1 MAEGIELAK
10 AYVQVIPSAKGIKGQ
25 LASVMEPEAESA
37 GESAGQL
44 LGSRMVGVLTKVIS
58 TAAIGKAISSSIT
71 QGAALEQSIGG
82 IETLF
87 KDSAEQVKQA
97 AAQAYKTAGL
107 SANAYMEQATSFAAS
122 LLASLGNDTQAAARV
137 ADTAMQDMADNS
149 NKMGTAMDSI
159 QMAYQ
164 GFAKQ
169 NYTMLDNLKLGYG
182 GTKAE
187 MERLLA
193 DAQELTGVQ
202 YDISSL
208 ADVYNAIH
216 AIQEELGITGT
227 TAKEAEST
235 ITGSLNAMKA
245 AAQNVLGQLA
255 LGEDLTPSLEALVE
269 TAETFLLGNFL
280 PAVANVVSGIPQ
292 IIAGIVPAALEA
304 GAELMGSIS
313 SGFAAGI
320 PEFFST
326 ALPQLLAFTDELRAN
341 FSSFVSAGIDLI
353 LSLAQG
359 ILDGLPQLFAYIPD
373 IVINIA
379 GLINDNAPKLLAGG
393 VQLVVMLG
401 KGVLQ
406 SIPLILQN
414 FGKIVEAALSVI
426 SAVNWVNL
434 GGNLIKGISD
444 GIKSMAGNL
453 ANAFKEAFTAPL
465 DWLASLPSKM
475 LQAGKNILQSFT
487 NGLSGKS
494 GATVAVSLYEGLS
507 SANYYASRS
516 SASIDDDPSI
526 VDKAEVNAWLTENRL
541 KDLQQTAGQTTATVS
556 KALSGTTTAAQNAAA
571 ATQKTAATV
580 VKSITDTATQ
590 TLDGVTRTVKTVTE
604 TLSDGTEQQK
614 QVITDTAT
622 QTIDGARK
630 TVETITTIAADGTRT
645 VAQTIQDAATTELED
660 LWTAIDG
667 KLESGVLGSL
677 DTLWSAIQSG
687 DWWSV
692 GKWAASALYA
702 GLADDQKQQLAA
714 FALNMVT
721 QLSDVLDGA
730 RDSLAQHAWSI
741 GASIVEGITNGFPEI
756 LAQASSLGS
765 ALTQAFA
772 SLSGPLSAAANAISA
787 GLSGGLLSSFPTIFA
802 GFAGMI
808 GTVGAAVEAM
818 LAAVSA
824 ALSATVFGIPAG
836 LVVAAAGVAL
846 AAAIA
851 AIIAKLGGSHVS
863 STPSTPSSPGTPSS
877 GGGTSSSPGVIS
889 GTSFDLWEM
898 EKTSSPERRP
908 KPNVEVNQY
917 IYSKAQTAADLMRE
931 AQHEQERAVLQGV

>member
-25 LASVMEPEAESA
+25 LASVIEPEAESA

-44 LGSRMVGVLTKVIS
+44 LGSHMVGVLTKVIS

-87 KDSAEQVKQA
+87 KDSAEKVKQA

-255 LGEDLTPSLEALVE
+255 LGEDLAPSLEALVE
-269 TAETFLLGNFL
+269 TTETFLLGNLL
-280 PAVANVVSGIPQ
+280 PAVANVVSGVPQ
-292 IIAGIVPAALEA
+292 VIESIVPAALEA
-304 GAELMGSIS
+304 GAGLMDSIS

-326 ALPQLLAFTDELRAN
+326 ALPQLLAFTDELRFN
-341 FSSFVSAGIDLI
+341 FGSFVSAGIDLI

-401 KGVLQ
+401 KGILQ
-406 SIPLILQN
+406 SIPLIVQN

-453 ANAFKEAFTAPL
+453 ANAFKEVFTAPL

-494 GATVAVSLYEGLS
+494 GAAVTVSLYEGLS

-516 SASIDDDPSI
+516 SASGDDPSI

-541 KDLQQTAGQTTATVS
+541 KDLQQTASQTTATVG
-556 KALSGTTTAAQNAAA
+556 KALSNTTAAA
-571 ATQKTAATV
+571 QKTAATV
-580 VKSITDTATQ
+580 VRSITDTATQ

-614 QVITDTAT
+614 QVITETTT
-622 QTIDGARK
+622 QVIDGARK

-645 VAQTIQDAATTELED
+645 VAQTIQDTATTELED
-660 LWTAIDG
+660 LWTAIDS

-677 DTLWSAIQSG
+677 DTLWSAVQNG

-692 GKWAASALYA
+692 GKWAASTLYA
-702 GLADDQKQQLAA
+702 GLADDQKQQLAT

-721 QLSDVLDGA
+721 QLSDALNGA

-741 GASIVEGITNGFPEI
+741 GTSIVEGITRGFPEI

-824 ALSATVFGIPAG
+824 ALSATIFGIPAG
-836 LVVAAAGVAL
+836 LVVAAAGAAL
-846 AAAIA
+846 AVAIA
-851 AIIAKLGGSHVS
+851 AIVAKLGGSHA
-863 STPSTPSSPGTPSS
+863 PSVPSSPSVPASPGVSSS
-877 GGGTSSSPGVIS
+877 GGGTSSSSGAIS

-898 EKTSSPERRP
+898 EKASSPERKP
-908 KPNVEVNQY
+908 KPNIEVNQY